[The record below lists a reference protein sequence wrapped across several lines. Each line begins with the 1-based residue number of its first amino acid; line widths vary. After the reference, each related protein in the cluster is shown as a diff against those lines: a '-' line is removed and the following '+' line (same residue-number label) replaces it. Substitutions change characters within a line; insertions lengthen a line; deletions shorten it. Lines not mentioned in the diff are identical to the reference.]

1 MNSNC
6 SILDS
11 VLFIS
16 FVFYSIIGCYI
27 FGTCY
32 GKDDKKIVDEVV
44 RFIRMRNLVVVTM
57 IFVISYSTIS
67 SLMGQTSARLS
78 LTECVRLA
86 VEHNPILKQTEL
98 NVYRNQ
104 VNYKQAHYNRLPSL
118 EGNIEHGYNEG
129 RSVNATT
136 NQFVNTSY
144 YSGGQS
150 LYFSAPIFNGFQV
163 LHDIRRRASA
173 REAGKFEFEGA
184 VNELKLDVMEA
195 YVMVLTAQD
204 MLQQMEGQ
212 LAVTQENVGRMEI
225 MQREGAADP
234 GDFYDLKGQ
243 LRTDQNLLETNKQ
256 VLYNRRLRLAALLN
270 IAINELPELEPL
282 PFSIDQNRYSEMDL
296 YYTAMEVLPQ
306 FKALDWRVEEA
317 QQQVKVM
324 KADYYPSLSLSAS
337 IQSRFSSIDE
347 SGFTYWQQFKN
358 YPAKG
363 VSLNLRIPIFNKMKV
378 RTQVKLA
385 KLDLDEVS
393 WERKILENRV
403 REETAKAVFSMKTL
417 QENVNNL
424 REQEQSYQ
432 EAFRIAQVH
441 FDAGNSNSV
450 LFLTAKNKLDNT
462 RNALV
467 IKQYEWIMQK
477 YINDYYAGTLDF

>member
-1 MNSNC
+1 
-6 SILDS
+6 
-11 VLFIS
+11 
-16 FVFYSIIGCYI
+16 
-27 FGTCY
+27 
-32 GKDDKKIVDEVV
+32 
-44 RFIRMRNLVVVTM
+44 MRNLVVVTM
-57 IFVISYSTIS
+57 IFVISYSNIS
-67 SLMGQTSARLS
+67 SLIGQTSARLS